1 MDRILNILNEVSS
14 TRSINEKIN
23 ILKNVEESTLQSLK
37 YLLNVTYDPYKVF
50 NIGSVSLK
58 KLKKN
63 KNVGT
68 GSKTEIDRFV
78 LFLECQI
85 DKVGCSNSDLNE
97 LVNILSELRKD
108 IADFC
113 LLILKKDLRIGMAAK
128 TINKAIPNLVP
139 EFDVQ
144 LCNLIDDVPRGR
156 YLVSPKLDGLRCI
169 AIPQRDN
176 YRLFSRNGRELYFPE
191 ISAVLNEYCGKT
203 NLVFDG
209 ELMGSDWNDSMKI
222 SRKYNQD
229 RSGLKYNMMDS
240 IYLTEW
246 ESVES
251 SSDPIFKR
259 YSRLLN
265 ILASFNSDWVKLL
278 PHTLMDNEDDILNF
292 YSYCLDAGLEGIV
305 LKEFLSCYDKRKTWL
320 KMKPTETYDL
330 AVVDCIEGTG
340 KNENSFG
347 SFAVNFNGII
357 VNVGPGKMS
366 DKQKKEFWDNKEK
379 MLGKVIEVEADSVT
393 KDGSLRFPRF
403 KTLRHDKDGE

>member
-1 MDRILNILNEVSS
+1 MDRILNVLNKISS

-23 ILKNVEESTLQSLK
+23 ILKNVEELTVQSLK
-37 YLLNVTYDPYKVF
+37 YILNVTYDPYKVF
-50 NIGSVSLK
+50 NIGSASLK
-58 KLKKN
+58 KLKRN
-63 KNVGT
+63 KSVGS
-68 GSKTEIDRFV
+68 GSRTDIDNFV

-85 DKVGCSNSDLNE
+85 DKAGCSNSDLNE
-97 LVNILSELRKD
+97 LVSILSELRKD
-108 IADFC
+108 IAEFC
-113 LLILKKDLRIGMAAK
+113 FLILKKDLRIGMAAK
-128 TINKAIPNLVP
+128 TINKAIPNLIP

-144 LCNLIDDVPRGR
+144 LCTLINDIPRGR

-191 ISAVLNEYCGKT
+191 ISSVLNDYCGKT

-209 ELMGSDWNDSMKI
+209 ELMGSNWNDSMKI
-222 SRKYNQD
+222 SRKYNKD
-229 RSGLKYNMMDS
+229 RSGLKYNIMDS

-251 SSDPIFKR
+251 SSDPVLKR
-259 YSRLLN
+259 YNRLLD
-265 ILASFNSDWVKLL
+265 ILSSFNSDWVKLI
-278 PHTLMDNEDDILNF
+278 PHTMMDNEKDILNF
-292 YSYCLDAGLEGIV
+292 YSYCLDTGFEGII
-305 LKEFLSCYDKRKTWL
+305 LKEFLSCYEKRRTWL

-330 AVVDCIEGTG
+330 TIVDCIEGTG
-340 KNENSFG
+340 KNESVLG

-357 VNVGPGKMS
+357 VDVGSGMS
-366 DKQKKEFWDNKEK
+366 DDQRKEFWDNKEK

-403 KTLRHDKDGE
+403 RNLRKDKD